1 LGLLDKLS
9 ICPVA
14 STLGMVIENILQ
26 LGVEVTGILSL
37 YIYIYTYNI
46 DDSRTFQASIIMNCE
61 TMRCSQPIALVNGK
75 VRSAP

>member
-1 LGLLDKLS
+1 
-9 ICPVA
+9 
-14 STLGMVIENILQ
+14 MVIENILQ
-26 LGVEVTGILSL
+26 LGVEVTGIL

-61 TMRCSQPIALVNGK
+61 TTRCSQPIALVNGK